1 MKYFTKTMISAAILA
16 LGASQVYA
24 AKMTPNSNTV
34 TTNTKVAATTTSN
47 TAIPAAERTKIEQV
61 VKDYLLAQPEVII
74 QAIQNFQQKQYQQAE
89 ETIKQTQKTV
99 GAYTAPLFHQANDP
113 VAGNPNGK
121 VTIVEFFD
129 YQCPHCADMAP
140 VVAAII
146 KANPDVRFVF
156 KEFPIRGPASEL
168 AARAALAANKQGK
181 YYDFSH
187 ALLIAKQP
195 ITQEL
200 IDQTAKDLG
209 LNVDQLKKDM
219 NDKTIDQQIKD
230 NTTLAQNLKLFG
242 TPAFFVGRTDAK
254 NSDNI
259 NYIPGQMDQTQLQGL
274 IDKSK

>member
-1 MKYFTKTMISAAILA
+1 MNFFTKAMIPAVILGLAATYVYSA
-16 LGASQVYA
+16 
-24 AKMTPNSNTV
+24 K
-34 TTNTKVAATTTSN
+34 TTGTSSAPATTTSAT
-47 TAIPAAERTKIEQV
+47 TATINSSVSPAERTKIEEV
-61 VKDYLLAQPEVII
+61 VKDYLLQKPEVII
-74 QAIQNFQQKQYQQAE
+74 QAIQNFQQKQYMQAE
-89 ETIKQTQKTV
+89 ETIKQTQKDV
-99 GAYTAPLFHQANDP
+99 GAYTAQLFHQTNDP
-113 VAGNPNGK
+113 IAGNPAGK

-181 YYDFSH
+181 YFEFSH
-187 ALLIAKQP
+187 ALLSAKQP

-200 IDQTAKDLG
+200 IDQTAKNVG

-219 NDKTIDQQIKD
+219 TDKAIDQQIKD
-230 NTTLAQNLKLFG
+230 TTKLAQSLKLFG
-242 TPAFFVGRTDAK
+242 TPAFIIGKTDAK
-254 NSDNI
+254 STDTI
-259 NYIPGQMDQTQLQGL
+259 NYVPGQMDQAQLQGL